1 MSKQVILT
9 DRVME
14 PIAHFSHAV
23 RVGNLIHL
31 GATAGTD
38 AARRLAGVTPGLVDV
53 AAQTEKMFDNAR
65 IVLEML
71 GAGLPDVLRVKTY
84 IADLR
89 DLPIY
94 RAGYDRTFSGIRP
107 DHVVVGSAGFPLPQ
121 AALEL
126 ALVATVGAPVER
138 FSDAGDAAQAQGRC
152 YCTAVPTPDAADIH
166 LSLEDAFTRQAGTAF
181 EQLKAAL
188 SAAGRSLGETAY
200 LHVTFSDV
208 RLIEAFRSCFR
219 SWFLQE
225 TAHLHGR
232 HRATGAAGRHAFDG
246 GGRGGGRR
254 SADRRGRYRSGTR
267 RSAHPPCL
275 RGRRVVHRRAVWRR
289 QERSPGRRDR
299 GPDESG
305 LGSRPV
311 TSGSRR
317 DDRGSHPANEQ
328 HPHRLAL
335 VCRVQCRLWGQCPA
349 SRTRPA
355 PPCSARSVCRGRWSR
370 SRRSRTAEVTRRS
383 SCRPGAVRDSAY
395 ACQRLVFHRGSCLHW
410 LTPATPHTPPRA
422 GRWPAPLPSRGQPR
436 RASGCRSRRAT
447 AAGARRTR

>member
-126 ALVATVGAPVER
+126 DLVATVGAPVER

-200 LHVTFSDV
+200 LHVTLSDV

-225 TAHLHGR
+225 QPTCTVVIAPLAQPDGMLSME
-232 HRATGAAGRHAFDG
+232 AVAVAG
-246 GGRGGGRR
+246 GG
-254 SADRRGRYRSGTR
+254 SADRRGRYRRPVARPTR
-267 RSAHPPCL
+267 RAC
-275 RGRRVVHRRAVWRR
+275 GRRVVHRRAVWRR

-317 DDRGSHPANEQ
+317 DDRGSHPANQQ

-335 VCRVQCRLWGQCPA
+335 VCRGSMPAMGPMSA

-355 PPCSARSVCRGRWSR
+355 PPCSARSGCRGRWSR

-383 SCRPGAVRDSAY
+383 SCRPVAPEGHGTDVTKARVI
-395 ACQRLVFHRGSCLHW
+395 HNGSRHPLAHA
-410 LTPATPHTPPRA
+410 AT
-422 GRWPAPLPSRGQPR
+422 
-436 RASGCRSRRAT
+436 SRRP
-447 AAGARRTR
+447 

>member
-126 ALVATVGAPVER
+126 DLVATVGAPVER

-200 LHVTFSDV
+200 LHVTLSDV

-225 TAHLHGR
+225 QPTCTVVIAPLAQPDGMLSME
-232 HRATGAAGRHAFDG
+232 AVAVAG
-246 GGRGGGRR
+246 GGRPIGEGVTGDP
-254 SADRRGRYRSGTR
+254 SLGPPAVLAGEELYIAGQYGVDRNG
-267 RSAHPPCL
+267 
-275 RGRRVVHRRAVWRR
+275 
-289 QERSPGRRDR
+289 
-299 GPDESG
+299 
-305 LGSRPV
+305 
-311 TSGSRR
+311 
-317 DDRGSHPANEQ
+317 
-328 HPHRLAL
+328 RLAGGIEAQTRAAWD
-335 VCRVQCRLWGQCPA
+335 RVRSLLEAAGMTA
-349 SRTRPA
+349 DHILRTNNILTDW
-355 PPCSARSVCRGRWSR
+355 RSYAGFN
-370 SRRSRTAEVTRRS
+370 AGY
-383 SCRPGAVRDSAY
+383 GANVRKPY
-395 ACQRLVFHRGSCLHW
+395 
-410 LTPATPHTPPRA
+410 PPRA
-422 GRWPAPLPSRGQPR
+422 TVLGSLGMPGALVQVEAIAHRGGDQ
-436 RASGCRSRRAT
+436 AVIVQ
-447 AAGARRTR
+447 AGSS